1 MKIIKCYRFVTKG
14 LKSKNGSIKWKIGV
28 WNKHEGEL
36 SLCEK
41 GFHACKS
48 PLDSLNNI
56 YGTRWFLTEARG
68 RIKEDS
74 DKFVASEMRL
84 VKEIP
89 LKRVSVLFSVACA
102 RKCYPYW
109 KKEYP
114 NDSRVLDAILAVED
128 WLRNPCKKTLRVCKK
143 AGSAARSAW
152 SATWS
157 AAESA
162 AGSAA
167 ESAESAESVGSA
179 ESAAWSAAES
189 AAWSAWY
196 AARSAKSAAW
206 SAARSARSAGSAGS
220 AWSAAKSAER
230 RWQERE
236 LKRIIKKALK
246 ELPEKELKQS

>member
-48 PLDSLNNI
+48 PLDSLNNM

-128 WLRNPCKKTLRVCKK
+128 WLRNPCKKTLRVCKN
-143 AGSAARSAW
+143 AGSAARSATW
-152 SATWS
+152 SAESAAKSARSAES

-162 AGSAA
+162 R
-167 ESAESAESVGSA
+167 
-179 ESAAWSAAES
+179 SAAWSAAE
-189 AAWSAWY
+189 
-196 AARSAKSAAW
+196 
-206 SAARSARSAGSAGS
+206 
-220 AWSAAKSAER
+220 SAER